1 MGLWGTAAE
10 YVTSASL
17 SSLFMADLAMML
29 WLVPLMA
36 GDGPCFPWSLSPRN
50 HPGSSSIFWKELVER
65 RCRGMLLLCPCWGS
79 TCRQSCHRAGLATP
93 RAEPRPWPVFGL
105 TCILGWLP
113 LNHASF
119 SNSCFDF
126 AIPILAE
133 MAHANIHICSVC
145 VQGPIESNS
154 TTKCKNRWLFSEKSA
169 KFCGRCAGLR
179 IYLSLIHI

>member
-154 TTKCKNRWLFSEKSA
+154 TTKCKNRWLFPKNRQNFA
-169 KFCGRCAGLR
+169 AAAQG
-179 IYLSLIHI
+179 